1 MNKMKREIIMVH
13 RKFRPMC
20 FGDYIKKSE
29 CKHCPWK
36 KECEKEQSA
45 EVYGKALWESLN
57 AHCIIDYEVNR
68 PEE

>member
-1 MNKMKREIIMVH
+1 
-13 RKFRPMC
+13 MC